1 MKYILICFLLVI
13 EVIQANAINAGL
25 AMSVDSSVLSNSKKA
40 LINYLER
47 SLTEMTFSNVYV
59 LTSRF
64 EELKLSTINIDE
76 SNVQVRIENDRIKV
90 NVRDFEGYFTGKAL
104 STRLFGGYDHYT
116 FTCHAQKGGMNWDFE
131 MGLGHRYVQGEY
143 LPIFE
148 FDDSHFT
155 FN

>member
-76 SNVQVRIENDRIKV
+76 
-90 NVRDFEGYFTGKAL
+90 
-104 STRLFGGYDHYT
+104 
-116 FTCHAQKGGMNWDFE
+116 
-131 MGLGHRYVQGEY
+131 
-143 LPIFE
+143 
-148 FDDSHFT
+148 
-155 FN
+155 